1 MAEVILMPRLSD
13 TMTEGVI
20 AAWHKKVGDQVKKG
34 DLLAEVETD
43 KATVELPSPV
53 AGTVVAILV
62 VVDQAVSTGAP
73 IVEIETS

>member
-1 MAEVILMPRLSD
+1 MKSTVKMPKVADSVDEVYISEILVMPGSAVQAGEPL
-13 TMTEGVI
+13 M
-20 AAWHKKVGDQVKKG
+20 
-34 DLLAEVETD
+34 LVETD
-43 KATVELPSPV
+43 KASVELPSPV